1 MPSPKF
7 VYTILKSIFGKAKQ
21 WSVIKTNPMIGV
33 DRPKGATRSRKYYY
47 SEQIKITLQA
57 LQKEPLKWRLFL
69 FLI

>member
-33 DRPKGATRSRKYYY
+33 DRPKGATRSR
-47 SEQIKITLQA
+47 
-57 LQKEPLKWRLFL
+57 
-69 FLI
+69 